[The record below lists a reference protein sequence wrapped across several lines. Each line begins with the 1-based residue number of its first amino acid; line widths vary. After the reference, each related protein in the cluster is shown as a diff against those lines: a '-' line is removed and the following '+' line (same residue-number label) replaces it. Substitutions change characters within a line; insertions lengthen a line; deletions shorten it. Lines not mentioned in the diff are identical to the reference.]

1 MKINWDYGI
10 LIRTL
15 LTSCDNI
22 KWTAVLIAMLNS
34 CVIIT
39 LVASN
44 AYKNQGLV
52 QRYKY
57 LL

>member
-52 QRYKY
+52 
-57 LL
+57 